1 MLSLGLQNCFSYLDS
16 FANLFGFCCSW
27 RQLLHLISPSVR
39 QRFCS
44 RSIGMPRREFF
55 SPRTILT
62 SGGFFSGTGH
72 SCLSLLA
79 RLHQSSQRARSL
91 GRWMVAPRS
100 SIAASSGTSLSYF
113 FSFFFPCLLNL
124 PSNTSMR
131 NRYIVFE
138 LIAKKALGF
147 HALPAFLQSY
157 LDDSSEVFMYSAKH
171 MSSFG
176 APHLRG
182 GAWYLDCRPGFT
194 PPGEEALF
202 SSLSS
207 IALVEA
213 VPEEEQ
219 ATQPAQVVKPKR
231 VRGKKAKEGAASEP
245 AAQSTA
251 LVVTRSATKA
261 AAEASAAPISTAV
274 GSPSALPSMV
284 HAVASQSEA
293 TVPSLQKRKAMAP
306 DASVTSFSA
315 ILISILIKNAD
326 MEDLIKV
333 YQVAKKHDPIYIRIQ
348 EFLTRVSLILFS
360 FSLFVSFYIV

>member
-1 MLSLGLQNCFSYLDS
+1 MLSLGLQNCFSYLDF
-16 FANLFGFCCSW
+16 FANLFRFCCSW

-55 SPRTILT
+55 SLRTTLR

-72 SCLSLLA
+72 SCLSMLA

-100 SIAASSGTSLSYF
+100 SIAAFIGTSLSYF
-113 FSFFFPCLLNL
+113 FSSFFPCLLNL
-124 PSNTSMR
+124 PSNTSMH

-138 LIAKKALGF
+138 LIAKKVLGL
-147 HALPAFLQSY
+147 HALPAFMQSY
-157 LDDSSEVFMYSAKH
+157 LDDSSEVFMYSAEH
-171 MSSFG
+171 VSSFG

-207 IALVEA
+207 IAPVEA
-213 VPEEEQ
+213 VPEEEE
-219 ATQPAQVVKPKR
+219 AAQPAQIVKPKR
-231 VRGKKAKEGAASEP
+231 VRGKKAKDGAASEP
-245 AAQSTA
+245 AAQSMA

-261 AAEASAAPISTAV
+261 VAEASATPVSTVV

-284 HAVASQSEA
+284 LAVASQSEA

-306 DASVTSFSA
+306 NASVTSSGA
-315 ILISILIKNAD
+315 IPISVLIENAD

-333 YQVAKKHDPIYIRIQ
+333 YQVAKKHDPIYICI
-348 EFLTRVSLILFS
+348 
-360 FSLFVSFYIV
+360 